1 MQALNKLQI
10 RFIQSI
16 NGCTLSTT
24 NEKTEAKK
32 FDALYLLS
40 SSSFY
45 IANAD
50 NLSSDI
56 AKDILGGK
64 ELVLTFKDKKKR
76 LICRGTT
83 TIIKRKDAEFTDAS
97 DFFTIKP
104 SGINHIIEFVIN
116 EVVS

>member
-16 NGCTLSTT
+16 QGCTLSTT

-50 NLSSDI
+50 NVSSDI
-56 AKDILGGK
+56 SKDILDGK
-64 ELVLTFKDKKKR
+64 ELILTFKDKKER
-76 LICRGTT
+76 LICRGTA
-83 TIIKRKDAEFTDAS
+83 TIIKRDDAGFTDAS
-97 DFFTIKP
+97 DFFTIDVKK
-104 SGINHIIEFVIN
+104 IDHIVEFVIDGIS
-116 EVVS
+116 E

>member
-16 NGCTLSTT
+16 HGCTLSTA

-50 NLSSDI
+50 NVSSDI
-56 AKDILGGK
+56 AKDILDGK
-64 ELVLTFKDKKKR
+64 ELILTFKDKKEH
-76 LICRGTT
+76 LICKGSA
-83 TIIKRKDAEFTDAS
+83 TIIKKEDAGFADAS
-97 DFFTIKP
+97 DFFTIEP
-104 SGINHIIEFVIN
+104 SKINHIIEFVIN
-116 EVVS
+116 QIS